1 MLKRIALVAMFS
13 TLGAFL
19 FVPSAHAETHWSV
32 HVGIGAPVVP
42 APVVVSPPPGYVWQ
56 PGYYV
61 ATAYGSRSIPGT
73 WVPSGYYNI
82 RPYYT
87 SRYGVGRAWG
97 GERWASNRWRGG
109 YGYRGRDDHEWRE
122 RGERHYRR

>member
-61 ATAYGSRSIPGT
+61 ATAYGSRWIPGT
-73 WVPSGYYNI
+73 WVPS
-82 RPYYT
+82 
-87 SRYGVGRAWG
+87 YGVGRAWG
-97 GERWASNRWRGG
+97 GGGWASNRWRGD